1 MCPSIRKINQKKIEK
16 KINIDLAILPSHDS
30 VTVSSIVYQVTL
42 LSLNNNLCDS
52 EQYY

>member
-1 MCPSIRKINQKKIEK
+1 MCPSIRKINQKKIEN

-52 EQYY
+52 EQYC